1 MPRLSGPKRRK
12 KQQEIRDRRNKKSL
26 EIEKKPKDKDKPK
39 KEPKYGKGEV
49 ARELGG
55 ALSAAGKK
63 ISAAQEKAR
72 TSTQSMKDSNWK
84 KRNEKRKGYRF

>member
-26 EIEKKPKDKDKPK
+26 EIIKPKDKDKPK

>member
-26 EIEKKPKDKDKPK
+26 EIEKKPKDKDKDKTK

-84 KRNEKRKGYRF
+84 KRNEKLNKL

>member
-26 EIEKKPKDKDKPK
+26 EIKKPKDKDKPK